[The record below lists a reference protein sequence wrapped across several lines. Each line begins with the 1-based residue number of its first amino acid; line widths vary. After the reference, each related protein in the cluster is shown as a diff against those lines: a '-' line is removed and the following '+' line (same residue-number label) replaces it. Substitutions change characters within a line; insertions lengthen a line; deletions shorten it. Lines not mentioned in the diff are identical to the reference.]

1 MRTGFLATEVRM
13 EEAKVWM
20 FPPSEIVLGGIK
32 GLYPLNYWS
41 DQVVKRLAEIG
52 FELPASQLKLSGV
65 VAFADSDA
73 KSLLELNPRHQ
84 DFVRFDGL
92 GS

>member
-1 MRTGFLATEVRM
+1 MRTGFLSTEVRM

-41 DQVVKRLAEIG
+41 GQVVERLADIG
-52 FELPASQLKLSGV
+52 FELPASQLKLPGV
-65 VAFADSDA
+65 VEFSDSDA
-73 KSLLELNPRHQ
+73 ESLLELNPRYQH
-84 DFVRFDGL
+84 FVRFDGV